1 MVRWENCLWA
11 YAELHEKRLKLCGMG
26 ALGVVLVLAGRPG
39 RSFEINLCERK
50 RADSFLERP
59 MVLCF

>member
-1 MVRWENCLWA
+1 
-11 YAELHEKRLKLCGMG
+11 MG
-26 ALGVVLVLAGRPG
+26 TLGVVLVLAGRPG
-39 RSFEINLCERK
+39 RPFEINLCERK